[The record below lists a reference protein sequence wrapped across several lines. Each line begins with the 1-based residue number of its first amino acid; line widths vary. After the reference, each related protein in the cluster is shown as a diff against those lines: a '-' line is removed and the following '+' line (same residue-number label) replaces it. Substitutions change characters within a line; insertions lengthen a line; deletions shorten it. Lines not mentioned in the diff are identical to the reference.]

1 MRRLRI
7 RQGNFLQIWVLI
19 HQHMTFSTLKEPMW
33 RQIILF
39 ICIFFTILG
48 CVIIFQ
54 NRMQSDLSSI
64 VSLRRNELERIEMS
78 YLIHIDLQ
86 KVQSLFQNMSI
97 CRTEYELDYFE
108 KQIQTT
114 IAKIQELITII
125 GNGGTATYTY
135 KVNFGNEEEIQRSF
149 TYRNERQSELSLDTF
164 ELSSKVKILLQNESK
179 FKELIKDKL
188 TLTDPTLQPQIDQKV
203 FFFYKGIDPYF
214 QRIFENSYRI
224 YFNSQKEMQRFHTLV
239 DQTTK
244 KNSLRFRIFLSLAG
258 LLMATLTGKVLL
270 NIRKIL
276 RERNAFQQELKQTN
290 EGLEQTILQRT
301 WKLHEEVEERQR
313 AEEKEHQQ
321 AVFLKTIIDSLA
333 HPFYVVDVETYE
345 IKMLNDAA
353 RKLNPEHTRFCHTL
367 THHMD
372 EPCDG
377 KDHPCPLAVIKRS
390 RQPVTIEHIHYN
402 QAGEK
407 IYVEVHGY
415 PVFDGDGNVTQMIEY
430 NIDISDR
437 KLAELALAE
446 SHKNLE
452 ATVKERTANLE
463 EEIEKR
469 QKIQAYFQES
479 EHYYR
484 TLIESSNDLITIID
498 GSGTITY
505 ASPSIRRMLGYSPEF
520 IEGKNLYDFLHH
532 DDIRFGKDQF
542 SAFLASL
549 VPEKRL
555 EHRILAS
562 DGRYLVLDS
571 SFHNLFHDKAI
582 NGLLLT
588 ARDITAKRE
597 ADALMRKLQLVIEQS
612 PHSVIITNKDGNIE
626 YVNPRF
632 EVVTGYSRA
641 EVQGKNPRILNSGIT
656 SLQTFQAMWQAI
668 SLGKIWQG
676 ELANRKK
683 NGEIYYENVVIAP
696 LKNEFDEITHYVAM
710 KENITEL
717 KLAREQAEA
726 SNKAK
731 SEFLSRMS
739 HELRT
744 PLNAINGFS
753 KLLMG
758 SKTSQLTP
766 RQQEQVL
773 QINTAGHY
781 LLALINEILDLSRI
795 ESGKLTL
802 SIKSIQPAEGINN
815 CLALVESLAVNNK
828 VSIHIDDTIRELPAI
843 KADPTRFQQVML
855 NLLSNAIKYNRPDG
869 TVTITGAVEEKM
881 ACIRVID
888 TGIGIAPDKQ
898 KEIFVPFTRLGQ
910 DNTTVEGTGIGMTI
924 TKQLIELMHGTIDI
938 TSIPGTG
945 STFRVA
951 LPLSDPEDR
960 TRIISAQMSEQIDML
975 SKAATILYIEDNA
988 DDISRMRKLMVQW
1001 PHASLVIRKTPEKG
1015 VQAVEMLNPNFIILS
1030 LDLFGADAANTIFN
1044 LQQDPQTRNIPIV
1057 AFGGEAL
1064 PDNANEQQEAF
1075 RKLGCYQYFTKPM
1088 DLPKLQTLL
1097 TKILKEEKK

>member
-1 MRRLRI
+1 
-7 RQGNFLQIWVLI
+7 
-19 HQHMTFSTLKEPMW
+19 
-33 RQIILF
+33 
-39 ICIFFTILG
+39 
-48 CVIIFQ
+48 
-54 NRMQSDLSSI
+54 
-64 VSLRRNELERIEMS
+64 
-78 YLIHIDLQ
+78 
-86 KVQSLFQNMSI
+86 
-97 CRTEYELDYFE
+97 
-108 KQIQTT
+108 
-114 IAKIQELITII
+114 
-125 GNGGTATYTY
+125 
-135 KVNFGNEEEIQRSF
+135 
-149 TYRNERQSELSLDTF
+149 
-164 ELSSKVKILLQNESK
+164 
-179 FKELIKDKL
+179 
-188 TLTDPTLQPQIDQKV
+188 
-203 FFFYKGIDPYF
+203 
-214 QRIFENSYRI
+214 
-224 YFNSQKEMQRFHTLV
+224 
-239 DQTTK
+239 
-244 KNSLRFRIFLSLAG
+244 
-258 LLMATLTGKVLL
+258 MATLTGKVLL

-290 EGLEQTILQRT
+290 EGLEQTILERT
-301 WKLHEEVEERQR
+301 WKLHEEVEERKK
-313 AEEKEHQQ
+313 AEEKEHQH
-321 AVFLKTIIDSLA
+321 ALFLKTIINSLA

-353 RKLNPEHTRFCHTL
+353 RQLNPEHSRFCYTL
-367 THHMD
+367 THHKD
-372 EPCDG
+372 DPCNG
-377 KDHPCPLAVIKRS
+377 KDHPCPLAEVKRS
-390 RQPVTIEHIHYN
+390 GQSVTIEHIHYN

-415 PVFDGDGNVTQMIEY
+415 PVFDADGNVIQMIEY
-430 NIDISDR
+430 NIDITDR
-437 KLAELALAE
+437 KLAEMALTE

-520 IEGKNLYDFLHH
+520 IEGKNLYDYLHH

-562 DGRYLVLDS
+562 DGRYLVMDS

-612 PHSVIITNKDGNIE
+612 PNSVVITNKDGAIE
-626 YVNPRF
+626 YVNPQF
-632 EVVTGYSRA
+632 ELVTGYTKA
-641 EVQGKNPRILNSGIT
+641 EALTQNPRMLNSGLT
-656 SLQTFQAMWQAI
+656 SPETFQSMWNTI
-668 SLGKIWQG
+668 SQGKIWQG
-676 ELANRKK
+676 EFANRNKMGK
-683 NGEIYYENVVIAP
+683 IYYENVVIAP
-696 LKNEFDEITHYVAM
+696 LKNELNEVTHYVAM

-802 SIKSIQPAEGINN
+802 SIKSIQPAEEINN

-898 KEIFVPFTRLGQ
+898 KELFVPFTRLGQ
-910 DNTTVEGTGIGMTI
+910 DDTTVEGTGIGMTI
-924 TKQLIELMHGTIDI
+924 TKQLIELMQGVIDF
-938 TSIPGTG
+938 TSIPGSG

-951 LPLSDPEDR
+951 LPLADHEDQV
-960 TRIISAQMSEQIDML
+960 IMNADLKIEQIDL
-975 SKAATILYIEDNA
+975 ASKAATILYIEDNS
-988 DDISRMRKLMVQW
+988 DDISRMRKLMVHW

-1015 VQAVEMLNPNFIILS
+1015 VQTVEMLNPNFIILS

-1057 AFGGEAL
+1057 ALGGEAL
-1064 PDNANEQQEAF
+1064 PDTANGQQDAF
-1075 RKLGCYQYFTKPM
+1075 HKLGCYEYFTKPM
-1088 DLPKLQTLL
+1088 DVSKLHTIL
-1097 TKILKEEKK
+1097 TTVLKEKRNDREQFDGKPFAG

>member
-1 MRRLRI
+1 
-7 RQGNFLQIWVLI
+7 
-19 HQHMTFSTLKEPMW
+19 MTFAPLKEPIW

-39 ICIFFTILG
+39 ICFFLTILG
-48 CVIIFQ
+48 GVLISQ
-54 NRMQSDLSSI
+54 AMMQKELSSI
-64 VSLRRNELERIEMS
+64 ISLRKNELERIEMS

-97 CRTEYELDYFE
+97 CRTEYELDYFD

-114 IAKIQELITII
+114 ITKIQELITVI
-125 GNGGTATYTY
+125 GNGGTTTYSY
-135 KVNFGNEEEIQRSF
+135 KVNFGNEEEITRSL
-149 TYRNERQSELSLDTF
+149 TYKNYRQSEINLDTF
-164 ELSSKVKILLQNESK
+164 ELNSKVKILLQNASK
-179 FKELIKDKL
+179 FKELVQQKL
-188 TLTDPTLQPQIDQKV
+188 TLTDTSQQPQIDQKIL
-203 FFFYKGIDPYF
+203 FFYKGVPPYF
-214 QRIFENSYRI
+214 QRVFENSYRI
-224 YFNSQKEMQRFHTLV
+224 YFNAQKEMQRLHILV
-239 DQTTK
+239 EKTTK
-244 KNSLRFRIFLSLAG
+244 RNTFQFRLFLAIAG
-258 LLMATLTGKVLL
+258 LLMMALTGKVLV

-276 RERNAFQQELKQTN
+276 RERDAFQQKLKQTN
-290 EGLEQTILQRT
+290 EGLEQTILERT

-313 AEEKEHQQ
+313 AEEKEHLQ

-333 HPFYVVDVETYE
+333 HPFYVVDADTYE

-353 RKLNPEHTRFCHTL
+353 RQLNPEHNRFCYTL
-367 THHMD
+367 THHRD
-372 EPCDG
+372 DPCNCE
-377 KDHPCPLAVIKRS
+377 DHPCPLAEVKRGG
-390 RQPVTIEHIHYN
+390 QPVTLEHIHYN
-402 QAGEK
+402 QAGKK

-415 PVFDGDGNVTQMIEY
+415 PVFDADGYVVQMIEY
-430 NIDISDR
+430 SLDVTDR
-437 KLAELALAE
+437 KLAEMALAE

-452 ATVKERTANLE
+452 ATVYERTANLQI
-463 EEIEKR
+463 EIEKR

-498 GSGTITY
+498 GNGIITY
-505 ASPSIRRMLGYSPEF
+505 ASPSIWRILGYSPEF
-520 IEGKNLYDFLHH
+520 IEGQNLYDYLHP
-532 DDIRFGKDQF
+532 DDIRFGREQF

-562 DGRYLVLDS
+562 DGRYLILDS
-571 SFHNLFHDKAI
+571 SFHNLFNDKAI

-612 PHSVIITNKDGNIE
+612 PHSVVITNKDGVIE
-626 YVNPRF
+626 YVNPQF

-641 EVQGKNPRILNSGIT
+641 EVLGQNPRILNSGLTPI
-656 SLQTFQAMWQAI
+656 QIFQAMWQAI
-668 SLGKIWQG
+668 SQGKIWQG

-696 LKNEFDEITHYVAM
+696 LKNEFDDITHYVAM

-753 KLLMG
+753 KLLIN

-795 ESGKLTL
+795 ESGKLVL
-802 SIKSIQPAEGINN
+802 SIKNILPATGINN
-815 CLALVESLAVNNK
+815 CLALVESLAFNTK
-828 VSIHIDDTIRELPAI
+828 VSIHIDDTIQELPAI

-869 TVTITGAVEEKM
+869 TVTIAGEVAEKM
-881 ACIRVID
+881 VCIRVID

-898 KEIFVPFTRLGQ
+898 KEIFLPFTRLGQ

-924 TKQLIELMHGTIDI
+924 TKQLVELMQGTIDF
-938 TSIPGTG
+938 TSIPGSG

-951 LPLSDPEDR
+951 FPLAVDLDDLTSM
-960 TRIISAQMSEQIDML
+960 ISTPISGQTDLASNGI
-975 SKAATILYIEDNA
+975 TILYIEDNA
-988 DDISRMRKLMVQW
+988 DDISRMRELMSQW
-1001 PHASLVIRKTPEKG
+1001 PQASLVIRKTLEKG
-1015 VQAVEMLNPNFIILS
+1015 FQAVEMLNPNLI
-1030 LDLFGADAANTIFN
+1030 IFN
-1044 LQQDPQTRNIPIV
+1044 IDLIKTGAADGIFSLQQHLQAKNIPV
-1057 AFGGEAL
+1057 FSLGMKALTNTSTDQQDVFG
-1064 PDNANEQQEAF
+1064 
-1075 RKLGCYQYFTKPM
+1075 KLGCIEYFTKPM
-1088 DLPKLQTLL
+1088 DVPKLHTIL
-1097 TKILKEEKK
+1097 TTVLKEEKK

>member
-1 MRRLRI
+1 
-7 RQGNFLQIWVLI
+7 
-19 HQHMTFSTLKEPMW
+19 MTFSTLKEPMW

-54 NRMQSDLSSI
+54 NRMQSELSSI

-86 KVQSLFQNMSI
+86 KVQSLFQNMST

-135 KVNFGNEEEIQRSF
+135 KVNFGNEKEIQRSF

-203 FFFYKGIDPYF
+203 FFFYKGIEPYF

-244 KNSLRFRIFLSLAG
+244 KNALRFRIFLSLAS
-258 LLMATLTGKVLL
+258 LLMTALTGKVLL
-270 NIRKIL
+270 NIRRIL

-290 EGLEQTILQRT
+290 EGLEQTILERT

-313 AEEKEHQQ
+313 AEEKEHLQ

-333 HPFYVVDVETYE
+333 HPFYVVDTETYE
-345 IKMLNDAA
+345 IKMLNEAA
-353 RKLNPEHTRFCHTL
+353 HQLNPEHSQFCYTL
-367 THHMD
+367 SHHRD
-372 EPCDG
+372 EPCNCR
-377 KDHPCPLAVIKRS
+377 DHPCPLVEVRQS
-390 RQPVTIEHIHYN
+390 GQPVTLEHIHYN

-415 PVFDGDGNVTQMIEY
+415 PVFDADGNVIQMIEY

-437 KLAELALAE
+437 KLAEMGLAE

-452 ATVKERTANLE
+452 ATVKERTVNLE
-463 EEIEKR
+463 KEIEKR

-484 TLIESSNDLITIID
+484 TLIESSNDLIAIID
-498 GSGTITY
+498 ENGTITY
-505 ASPSIRRMLGYSPEF
+505 ASPSIRKMLGYTPEF
-520 IEGKNLYDFLHH
+520 IEGKNLYDYLHP

-555 EHRILAS
+555 EHRFLAS
-562 DGRYLVLDS
+562 NGRHLVLDS

-597 ADALMRKLQLVIEQS
+597 AEALMRKLQLVIEQS
-612 PHSVIITNKDGNIE
+612 PNSVVITNKDGAIE
-626 YVNPRF
+626 YVNPQF
-632 EVVTGYSRA
+632 EIVTGYTLA
-641 EVQGKNPRILNSGIT
+641 EVLGQNPRILNSGLT
-656 SLQTFQAMWQAI
+656 SPETFQSMWKTI
-668 SLGKIWQG
+668 SQGMIWQG
-676 ELANRKK
+676 EFANRNKI
-683 NGEIYYENVVIAP
+683 GQIYYENVVIAP
-696 LKNEFDEITHYVAM
+696 LKNEFDEVTHYVAM

-753 KLLMG
+753 NLLMG
-758 SKTSQLTP
+758 NKANPLLP
-766 RQQEQVL
+766 RQMEQVL

-781 LLALINEILDLSRI
+781 LLALINEILNLSRI

-898 KEIFVPFTRLGQ
+898 KELFVPFTRLGQ

-924 TKQLIELMHGTIDI
+924 TKQLIELMQGVIDF
-938 TSIPGTG
+938 TSIPESG

-951 LPLSDPEDR
+951 LPLAVHEDQAIMNADLK
-960 TRIISAQMSEQIDML
+960 TEQIDML

-988 DDISRMRKLMVQW
+988 DDISRMRKLLVQW

-1015 VQAVEMLNPNFIILS
+1015 IQAVEMLNPNFIILS
-1030 LDLFGADAANTIFN
+1030 LDLFGADAADAIFN

-1057 AFGGEAL
+1057 ALGWAAL
-1064 PDNANEQQEAF
+1064 PDTANDQLEAF
-1075 RKLGCYQYFTKPM
+1075 RKLGCYQYCTKPM
-1088 DLPKLQTLL
+1088 DLPKLQTILA
-1097 TKILKEEKK
+1097 TVLKEEEK